1 MDLVLAAILALHLY
15 FVSISA
21 AGPLGVWWCDWWGRP
36 DDEAVR
42 RGATWMAWM
51 SLLALFVGAILGL
64 VVGFLVWDDD
74 FRNALS
80 RLHGKLAWGTLEW
93 LFSLILTALV
103 AWWWRKRPD
112 ATGWPRRLRG
122 LLSLLSATNLLYH
135 FSFLFFVMQKVADEG
150 GEGPIDAARFREYM
164 ADGLILA
171 QAVHFLLATWIL
183 AGVTWMAVAAS
194 WLRRDPED
202 KAARRIA
209 TWGGRWAVV
218 PAVLQLVVGL
228 WLVTQMPT
236 LQQKVIMGGD
246 LAASLLFALAVLLG
260 LWMMH
265 LLAMAALGRATPRK
279 LRLAVVVTMVVLVS
293 MLFVARK
300 TRARRMAIL
309 SASGPS
315 SVASADSEAS
325 VRRVG

>member
-1 MDLVLAAILALHLY
+1 MDAVLAAVLALHVY
-15 FVSISA
+15 FVSVSA

-36 DDEAVR
+36 DDEAVQ

-51 SLLALFVGAILGL
+51 SLVALFIGAILGL
-64 VVGFLVWDDD
+64 LVGVVVWDED

-103 AWWWRKRPD
+103 AWWWKKRPD
-112 ATGWPRRLRG
+112 ASGWPRRIRG

-171 QAVHFLLATWIL
+171 QAIHFLLATWIL
-183 AGVTWMAVAAS
+183 AGVTWMALAAS
-194 WLRRDPED
+194 RLRRDPED

-209 TWGGRWAVV
+209 TW
-218 PAVLQLVVGL
+218 
-228 WLVTQMPT
+228 
-236 LQQKVIMGGD
+236 
-246 LAASLLFALAVLLG
+246 G

-265 LLAMAALGRATPRK
+265 LLAMAALGRATPGK
-279 LRLAVVVTMVVLVS
+279 LRLAIVVTMVVLVS

-300 TRARRMAIL
+300 TQARKMAVHPAGG
-309 SASGPS
+309 SSSGAW
-315 SVASADSEAS
+315 VDSEPGI
-325 VRRVG
+325 RRA